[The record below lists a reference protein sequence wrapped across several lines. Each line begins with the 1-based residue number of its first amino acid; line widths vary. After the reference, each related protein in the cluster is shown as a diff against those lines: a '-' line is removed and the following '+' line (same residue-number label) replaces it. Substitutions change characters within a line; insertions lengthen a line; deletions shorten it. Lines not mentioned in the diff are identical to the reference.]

1 VPALIVKETKS
12 ELPPVLTQ
20 VKLATKEL
28 PIAVSV
34 LTSYKAGII
43 LAVDPTEEITVVEP
57 AAGIV
62 TE

>member
-1 VPALIVKETKS
+1 MVKEIKS

-20 VKLATKEL
+20 LKLATKEL